1 MIETIAV
8 EKELVMLVGVSYER
22 VQQMGDGVEHA
33 VYLRVKA
40 SPTAPALANH
50 IFTGSEEAVAG
61 VAQALA
67 HTYGVPVTDNAHGA

>member
-8 EKELVMLVGVSYER
+8 ELEMVILVGDSYER

-40 SPTAPALANH
+40 NPTAPALANH
-50 IFTGSEEAVAG
+50 IFTGSKEAVAE

-67 HTYGVPVTDNAHGA
+67 HTYGVPVTDNAHAA